1 MAGEPRVMICVGA
14 TKAGTSWLHDHLSSR
29 ADCHFRTIKELHY
42 FTMTEP
48 RHFAAAR
55 AKLARER
62 DELAAARAGADPDRA
77 ARLER
82 RIADLDD
89 WDRVLARGAIDLAAY
104 RAFLMAGAGGA
115 SVVGEVTPAYALMS
129 VAEMKRLAAIG
140 QDTRIL
146 FLMRDPVARLWS
158 HVRMIAERTTD
169 SVAAFE
175 AAARGL
181 LARIL
186 AGDLSGEGKGI
197 VKRGDYA
204 TILGKLW
211 RAFAP
216 AQLLVLFTEDLLNG
230 PGLDRLNDFLG
241 LPPGAAR
248 ADRKVH
254 EGRTLALEPEAARAA
269 RAWLSPQYDFVQ
281 RHFPALPAAWTRTR
295 AEGLA

>member
-1 MAGEPRVMICVGA
+1 MAGEPTVMICVGA
-14 TKAGTSWLHDHLSSR
+14 TKAGTSWLHDHLSGR

-42 FTMTEP
+42 FTLSDP

-55 AKLARER
+55 EKLARER
-62 DELAAARAGADPDRA
+62 ADLARVLAGADAERG
-77 ARLER
+77 ARLSR
-82 RIADLDD
+82 RIADMDD
-89 WDRVLARGAIDLAAY
+89 WDAVLARGQIDLDAY
-104 RAFLMAGAGGA
+104 RGFLMAGSGGA
-115 SVVGEVTPAYALMS
+115 SVVGEVTPAYALMT
-129 VAEMKRLAAIG
+129 VAEMKRLAQVG

-158 HVRMIAERTTD
+158 HVRMIAERTTQT
-169 SVAAFE
+169 VQAFE
-175 AAARGL
+175 AAARDL

-186 AGDLSGEGKGI
+186 SGDLGGEAKGI

-216 AQLLVLFTEDLLNG
+216 AQLLVLFTEDLMKG
-230 PGLDRLNDFLG
+230 PGLDRLNQFLG
-241 LPPGAAR
+241 LPPAPAR

-254 EGRTLALEPEAARAA
+254 EGRALALPPEAARAA

-281 RHFPALPAAWTRTR
+281 SHFPALPAAWTRTR
-295 AEGLA
+295 AEGFA